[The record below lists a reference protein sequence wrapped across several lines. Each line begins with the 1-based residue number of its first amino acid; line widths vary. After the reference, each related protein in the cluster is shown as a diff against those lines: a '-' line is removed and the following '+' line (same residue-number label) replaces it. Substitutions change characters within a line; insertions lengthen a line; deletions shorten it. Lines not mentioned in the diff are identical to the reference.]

1 MSVPDRV
8 VVDTNV
14 LSYFLRGE
22 LIGADIASEGIWTRS
37 LPTTCSACEFGYREN
52 LGSHS
57 CRTRARRPAAF
68 P

>member
-22 LIGADIASEGIWTRS
+22 LIGADYERLLAGRVS
-37 LPTTCSACEFGYREN
+37 CVACVTPEELYFGAQKRN
-52 LGSHS
+52 WGDRKRKH
-57 CRTRARRPAAF
+57 ARP
-68 P
+68 